1 MFVLIPW
8 VFFRDAGMMP
18 IIATI
23 VGVGIILNAAL
34 TRPVG

>member
-1 MFVLIPW
+1 MFVAIPW

-23 VGVGIILNAAL
+23 VGLGIILNAAL
-34 TRPVG
+34 SGPVG